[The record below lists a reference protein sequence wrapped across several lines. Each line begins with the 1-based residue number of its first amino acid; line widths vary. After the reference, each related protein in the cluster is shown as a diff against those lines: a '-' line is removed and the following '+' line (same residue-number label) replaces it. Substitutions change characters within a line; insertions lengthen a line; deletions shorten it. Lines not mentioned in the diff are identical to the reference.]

1 MKVVFEIT
9 GLSCDLAL
17 HPISPQT
24 AESMR
29 EGGRDIYSQKYM
41 NWWRRGNTRTFG
53 MRLNE
58 SSEIRLQVDGE
69 DVSFNANLLYR
80 NVYTLRQRMY
90 LSSKA
95 QFLAVL
101 GYDNETCTFRWIW
114 ENIDHFDASKFNF
127 VVTDWDNV
135 LGTKGYRV
143 LDNVF
148 YNDKH
153 ADDEEWLNPS
163 GFTLMDPIVIDLEDV
178 RRENR
183 RRTQGNRQL
192 RSVRGAPG
200 KPFPGMLSREASV
213 LRGLFLW
220 LAGRKGLSGDTQNA
234 LRTDAQLLW

>member
-80 NVYTLRQRMY
+80 NVYTLAPAYVPFQQGSVPGR
-90 LSSKA
+90 
-95 QFLAVL
+95 
-101 GYDNETCTFRWIW
+101 
-114 ENIDHFDASKFNF
+114 
-127 VVTDWDNV
+127 
-135 LGTKGYRV
+135 
-143 LDNVF
+143 
-148 YNDKH
+148 
-153 ADDEEWLNPS
+153 S
-163 GFTLMDPIVIDLEDV
+163 GL
-178 RRENR
+178 
-183 RRTQGNRQL
+183 
-192 RSVRGAPG
+192 
-200 KPFPGMLSREASV
+200 
-213 LRGLFLW
+213 
-220 LAGRKGLSGDTQNA
+220 
-234 LRTDAQLLW
+234 

>member
-58 SSEIRLQVDGE
+58 SSEIRLQVDGK

-114 ENIDHFDASKFNF
+114 ENIEEFDTSKFNF

-148 YNDKH
+148 YDDKH

-163 GFTLMDPIVIDLEDV
+163 GFTLMDPIVIDLDDV
-178 RRENR
+178 RREIEEELKG
-183 RRTQGNRQL
+183 T
-192 RSVRGAPG
+192 ADY
-200 KPFPGMLSREASV
+200 
-213 LRGLFLW
+213 
-220 LAGRKGLSGDTQNA
+220 GR
-234 LRTDAQLLW
+234 

>member
-153 ADDEEWLNPS
+153 ADDEES
-163 GFTLMDPIVIDLEDV
+163 T
-178 RRENR
+178 
-183 RRTQGNRQL
+183 
-192 RSVRGAPG
+192 
-200 KPFPGMLSREASV
+200 
-213 LRGLFLW
+213 
-220 LAGRKGLSGDTQNA
+220 
-234 LRTDAQLLW
+234 LRTSAARSKKNLREPPTTAGKMCAGKTFSRHLELGSLRFAGAFFMAGGKEGAIRRHAERSAD